1 MAYIRNDKDCHAADG
16 TTYRGDGSPILQ
28 PNQINV
34 TDTFGNTNDF
44 FHVDYEKKDKDNN
57 TVTYYDPNV
66 PQNNL
71 RPFDTTVLP
80 NGRGGILFF
89 DTTWTRRLS
98 DNSAG
103 VKRQYVQGKTFPVGG
118 TYPPGHPDV
127 GSGSYTVL
135 PTDRYSSTQ
144 LLEPVYLATESDDDL
159 RIVDEANDDIFVVSY
174 TEIIGVDDEGSV
186 SGQLLTNEEGDREV
200 TNESGNPVGL

>member
-1 MAYIRNDKDCHAADG
+1 MAYVRRDKDCNRV
-16 TTYRGDGSPILQ
+16 TPQ
-28 PNQINV
+28 PGNINV

-57 TVTYYDPNV
+57 VIAYFDPNV

-89 DTTWTRRLS
+89 DTNWTRRLS
-98 DNSAG
+98 NNG
-103 VKRQYVQGKTFPVGG
+103 VGSKSQYVQGKTFPLGG

-127 GSGSYTVL
+127 GSGTYIVT
-135 PTDRYSSTQ
+135 PGDTYSSTQ

-174 TEIIGVDDEGSV
+174 TEALDIDQDGSI
-186 SGQLLTNEEGDREV
+186 SGQLLVNEEGSNEV
-200 TNESGNPVGL
+200 TNESGNPVSV

>member
-1 MAYIRNDKDCHAADG
+1 MAYVRCDKDCLVKTD
-16 TTYRGDGSPILQ
+16 Q
-28 PNQINV
+28 PGNINV

-57 TVTYYDPNV
+57 VIAYYDPNV

-89 DTTWTRRLS
+89 DTNWTRRLS
-98 DNSAG
+98 DRSPGSKN
-103 VKRQYVQGKTFPVGG
+103 QYVEGLYFPVGG

-127 GSGSYTVL
+127 GSGTYIVT
-135 PTDRYSSTQ
+135 PNDKYNET
-144 LLEPVYLATESDDDL
+144 LLEPVYLATEEDDDL
-159 RIVDEANDDIFVVSY
+159 RIVDEANDDIFVVSF
-174 TEIIGVDDEGSV
+174 TEPLNIDYDGSV
-186 SGQLLTNEEGDREV
+186 SGQLLINEEGSNEV
-200 TNESGNPVGL
+200 TNESGNPVEL

>member
-1 MAYIRNDKDCHAADG
+1 MAYVRCDKDCNP
-16 TTYRGDGSPILQ
+16 TVQ
-28 PNQINV
+28 PGNINV
-34 TDTFGNTNDF
+34 IDTFGNSNDF

-57 TVTYYDPNV
+57 VIAYFDPNV

-89 DTTWTRRLS
+89 DTNWTRRLS

-103 VKRQYVQGKTFPVGG
+103 VKNQYVQGLYFPLGG

-127 GSGSYTVL
+127 GSGTYNVG
-135 PTDRYSSTQ
+135 PNDRYSSSD

-159 RIVDEANDDIFVVSY
+159 RIVDEANDDIFVISY
-174 TEIIGVDDEGSV
+174 TEIIGVDDEGGTI
-186 SGQLLTNEEGDREV
+186 GQLLINEEGDYEV
-200 TNESGNPVGL
+200 TNEIGNPIEL